1 MQPEQLARNAC
12 HEMSHIIDSR
22 VLTFCKAYDDW
33 EKLNPKG
40 FQYNYGSVSDLSV
53 ADRRWTVGSDRA
65 FLDLYSMTYPK
76 EDRARIMEYAMADGY
91 EASFRSETL
100 QKKLR
105 MLCLGIRQAFGL
117 ETFAKPLRW
126 EQYLETPLYP

>member
-1 MQPEQLARNAC
+1 
-12 HEMSHIIDSR
+12 MSHIIDSR

-33 EKLNPKG
+33 NKLNPKG
-40 FQYNYGSVSDLSV
+40 FQYNYGLVSELS
-53 ADRRWTVGSDRA
+53 ATDRRWTVGSDRA

-91 EASFRSETL
+91 EAGFRSETM

-105 MLCLGIRQAFGL
+105 TLCLGIRQAFDL